1 MLADVACPCITQI
14 QAGRLLPDG
23 GPAGVETVQI
33 GRVGTT
39 DEAAEFARGFI
50 RQAQECWL
58 PGLGSL
64 QNVIG
69 EVGPDRSK
77 GERINLLTVVVLWC
91 DRAAI
96 ENTLV
101 EGSADRV
108 HDLGGIELLV
118 TTEAHQQR
126 LEGLIVQGRH
136 EQQHLH
142 HLARIPAFGVAE
154 AFDAAQARGWNR
166 FLRAVGKRRCGGW
179 DRNSLLLVG
188 GVLAVIADQDQVF
201 PGIRR
206 HHELLGGGTADRSAI
221 GIDRDGI
228 QATTFKDAAVGL
240 IHHAIGLAKIRFAGM
255 EGVRVLHD
263 EFAASHQAKAGT
275 DLVAKF
281 GLDLIEVHR
290 KLPV

>member
-1 MLADVACPCITQI
+1 M
-14 QAGRLLPDG
+14 
-23 GPAGVETVQI
+23 QI
-33 GRVGTT
+33 GLVGTT
-39 DEAAEFARGFI
+39 DEAAEFAGGFV
-50 RQAQECWL
+50 RQTQECWL

-64 QNVIG
+64 QDVIG

-77 GERINLLTVVVLWC
+77 GDRINLLTVVVVWC

-101 EGSADRV
+101 QDSTYGVYNLGRV
-108 HDLGGIELLV
+108 ELLV
-118 TTEAHQQR
+118 TTEAHQQG
-126 LEGLIVQGRH
+126 LEGVIVQRRH

-154 AFDAAQARGWNR
+154 TFDAAQARGWNR
-166 FLRAVGKRRCGGW
+166 FFRAIKERRCGGW
-179 DRNSLLLVG
+179 DRNSLFLIG

-206 HHELLGGGTADRSAI
+206 HHELLGGGAADRSAI

-240 IHHAIGLAKIRFAGM
+240 IHVAVGLAKIRFAGM
-255 EGVRVLHD
+255 EGIGVLHD

-281 GLDLIEVHR
+281 GLDLVQVHR
-290 KLPV
+290 QLPV